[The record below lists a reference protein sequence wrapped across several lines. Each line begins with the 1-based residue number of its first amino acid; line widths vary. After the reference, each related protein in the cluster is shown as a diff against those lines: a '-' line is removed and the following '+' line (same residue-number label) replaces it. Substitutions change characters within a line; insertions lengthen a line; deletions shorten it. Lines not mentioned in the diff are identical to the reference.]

1 MPSFRLIPVEPEH
14 LPELGRICYEA
25 FSTLQRRHNA
35 PVDFESAD
43 DGRMVINLLANRPDY
58 IGVAAIEEDR
68 HGKQTLIGSNFLQ
81 TADVVCGLGPIT
93 VDPQS
98 QSRGVGRALMQHIIN
113 EARQRDRREVR
124 LFQEAIN
131 TTSLSL
137 YTSLGFSWV
146 DSAALMTPPRLQP
159 GEAASDLG
167 VRPMTPADLPAVA
180 ELSESTYGYSRA
192 EDAAIMLNVPFPA
205 FVRERSGRVVG
216 YFIPSL
222 LGHAGAQTD
231 DDLIAMLTVM
241 GQQLAGPPAKFIC
254 PLSEVELFRALLARG
269 ARVLKMLNSMSYGGP
284 YTPPRGTWLPSI
296 QC

>member
-1 MPSFRLIPVEPEH
+1 MPAFRLIPVEPEH
-14 LPELGRICYEA
+14 LPELGRICYDA

-81 TADVVCGLGPIT
+81 TADVICGLGPIT

-146 DSAALMTPPRLQP
+146 DSAALMTPPRRQP

-167 VRPMTPADLPAVA
+167 VRPMTPVDLPAVA
-180 ELSESTYGYSRA
+180 ELSELTYGYSRA

-254 PLSEVELFRALLARG
+254 PLSEVELFRALLTRG
-269 ARVLKMLNSMSYGGP
+269 ARVLKMLNYMSYGGP

>member
-1 MPSFRLIPVEPEH
+1 MPSFRLIPVEPDH
-14 LPELGRICYEA
+14 LPELGRICYDA

-43 DGRMVINLLANRPDY
+43 EGRMVINLLANRPDY

-81 TADVVCGLGPIT
+81 TSDVVCGLGPIT
-93 VDPQS
+93 VDPKAQS
-98 QSRGVGRALMQHIIN
+98 KGVGRALMQHIIN

-146 DSAALMTPPRLQP
+146 DSAALMTPPRLDP

-167 VRPMTPADLPAVA
+167 VRAMNPADLPAVA
-180 ELSESTYGYSRA
+180 ELSEATYGYSRA
-192 EDAAIMLNVPFPA
+192 EDAAILLGGPFQG
-205 FVRERSGRVVG
+205 FVRERGGAIVG
-216 YFIPSL
+216 YLFPSM
-222 LGHAGAQTD
+222 LGHAGAESD

-241 GQQLAGPPAKFIC
+241 GQQLGGPPAKFIC
-254 PLSEVELFRALLARG
+254 PLSEVALFRSLLTRG
-269 ARVLKMLNSMSYGGP
+269 ARVLKTLNYMSLGGSYAQP
-284 YTPPRGTWLPSI
+284 SGTWLPSI

>member
-1 MPSFRLIPVEPEH
+1 MPSFRLIPVEPDH

-25 FSTLQRRHNA
+25 FATLQRRHNA

-43 DGRMVINLLANRPDY
+43 EGRMVINLLANRPDY

-68 HGKQTLIGSNFLQ
+68 HGKPTLIGSNFLQ
-81 TADVVCGLGPIT
+81 TADVVAGLGPIT

-98 QSRGVGRALMQHIIN
+98 QSRGVGRALMQHIIK
-113 EARQRDRREVR
+113 EAKQRDRREVR

-131 TTSLSL
+131 ITSLSL

-159 GEAASDLG
+159 GEAVSELG
-167 VRPMTPADLPAVA
+167 VRSMTPADLSAVA
-180 ELSESTYGYSRA
+180 ELSEATYGYSRA
-192 EDAAIMLNVPFPA
+192 EDAAILLNVPFPG
-205 FVRERSGRVVG
+205 FVRERGGKVVG

-231 DDLIAMLTVM
+231 DDLIAMLSVM

-254 PLSEVELFRALLARG
+254 PLSEVELFRTLLARG
-269 ARVLKMLNSMSYGGP
+269 ARVLKLLNYMSYGGP
-284 YTPPRGTWLPSI
+284 YKPPRGKWLPSI

>member
-167 VRPMTPADLPAVA
+167 VRPMTPVDLPAVA

-269 ARVLKMLNSMSYGGP
+269 ARVLKMLNYMSYGGP
-284 YTPPRGTWLPSI
+284 YAPPRGTWLPSI